1 MAIVQTRI
9 YELDTYTQL
18 ASGAG
23 GYVNPATVWLA
34 VDNSG
39 WTDSKK
45 FSLSQMFIDNH
56 IESSTLSGLSSVA
69 VEATFGTVF
78 SATNYYL
85 NIWAYKEVTKKIGG
99 SNVTVRQDV
108 PFHSLVTAVDKF
120 TLTLYEYASVVVK
133 YYAYE

>member
-9 YELDTYTQL
+9 YELDVYTQL

-23 GYVNPATVWLA
+23 GYISPAEIWLA
-34 VDNSG
+34 VDNST

-45 FSLSQMFIDNH
+45 FSLQQMLIDNH
-56 IESSTLSGLSSVA
+56 IESTTLSSLSSVSVSA
-69 VEATFGTVF
+69 SFGSSF
-78 SATNYYL
+78 SDANYYL

-108 PFHSLVTAVDKF
+108 PFHSLVTAVDGF
-120 TLTLYEYASVVVK
+120 TLTLYEYSGVIVK
-133 YYAYE
+133 YFAYE